1 MENLSSQIHD
11 LEEKVGKSIIN
22 FKNFEMNEWAP
33 ETCRT
38 VQFINHLGN
47 FKILIFFLILNYAC
61 MI

>member
-22 FKNFEMNEWAP
+22 FKNFEMNEWLP

-47 FKILIFFLILNYAC
+47 FSILIFFEF
-61 MI
+61 